1 MSNMKLK
8 SEKYFCTA
16 VCKFD
21 EADMMKQDKMDSLW
35 SGRFGTELEFSLR
48 QKKLWQF
55 FSKYQ
60 NKTRFLNH
68 LSQKQFVLTV

>member
-1 MSNMKLK
+1 MKLK

-35 SGRFGTELEFSLR
+35 SGRFGTELEFSLW
-48 QKKLWQF
+48 KKNCGNL
-55 FSKYQ
+55 
-60 NKTRFLNH
+60 L
-68 LSQKQFVLTV
+68 